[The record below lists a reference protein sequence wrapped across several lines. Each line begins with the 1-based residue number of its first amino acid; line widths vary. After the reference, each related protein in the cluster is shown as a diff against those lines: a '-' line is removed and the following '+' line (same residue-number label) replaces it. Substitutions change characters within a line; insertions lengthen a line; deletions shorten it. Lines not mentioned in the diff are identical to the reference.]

1 MNALRYRAPAERHV
15 LAVVDSGK
23 VKCGL
28 SVWFVDGAEG
38 TLLAA
43 STVAIPYRGASPA
56 RMVEALLRAA
66 AAVCSAHG
74 LGLPVAW
81 IAEKPQKYER
91 QRAKHRDLDA
101 LLAVVKALGDVADY
115 LKTFL
120 PAQWKGQVPK
130 AAHHKRIRAA
140 LSEAE
145 RALLPNA
152 SEHDALDAAGIGLFA
167 LGRTGRGAV
176 RAV

>member
-1 MNALRYRAPAERHV
+1 MSAPRYRAPASRHV

-28 SVWFVDGAEG
+28 SVWLVEG
-38 TLLAA
+38 DCAALLAA
-43 STVAIPYRGASPA
+43 STVSIPYRGASPA

-66 AAVCSAHG
+66 AAVCEAHG
-74 LGLPVAW
+74 LDLPVAW

-101 LLAVVKALGDVADY
+101 LLAVVEALGDAVRY

-120 PAQWKGQVPK
+120 PAQWKGQLPK
-130 AAHHKRIRAA
+130 AAHHKRISAA

-145 RALLPNA
+145 RALLPPA

-167 LGRTGRGAV
+167 VGRTGRGAV
-176 RAV
+176 RAA